1 MFVDEAV
8 ITLRSGKGGDG
19 CVSFRREKF
28 VAAGGPDGGDGG
40 KGGDVILEAVEDV
53 NTLADFKYHR
63 KFTAQNGQN
72 GGPTNCFGKKG
83 DDLIIRVP
91 VGTTVREAAT
101 GLVIVDMVRAG
112 QLERI
117 LNGGKGGKGNQH
129 YATSTM
135 QIPEYAQKGQE
146 AQEIVVKLDL
156 KVLADV
162 GLVGYP
168 NAGKSTFLS
177 VVSNARPKIADY
189 PFTTLTPQL
198 GVVNLSYGKTL
209 VIADIPGLIEGAA
222 DGAGLG
228 HSFLKHLERTRVLIH
243 VVDTSGTDGRDP
255 ISDIEIVNQELAQ
268 YSEELAALP
277 QVIAANKMDL
287 EDARAFYPELEAYC
301 KEKGYPIY
309 PISAAT
315 GQGIQDLLNKVVQI
329 RDTIAQAPRTF
340 EKEYD
345 INTMSQDET
354 GDGILIDKLDDG
366 SYVIEG
372 PAVDKML
379 GFTYL
384 DTEKGFDFFQKFM
397 RQRGVIDR
405 LVKLGIKEGD
415 TVIVG
420 DTAYEFYP

>member
-91 VGTTVREAAT
+91 VGTTVREASS
-101 GLVIVDMVRAG
+101 GLVIVDMIKPG
-112 QLERI
+112 QKERI
-117 LNGGKGGKGNQH
+117 LTGGKGGKGNQH

-146 AQEIVVKLDL
+146 AQEIAVKLDL

-209 VIADIPGLIEGAA
+209 VIADIPGLI
-222 DGAGLG
+222 DGASEGVGLG
-228 HSFLKHLERTRVLIH
+228 DEFLKHLERTRVLIH
-243 VVDTSGTDGRDP
+243 IVDAAGTDGRDP
-255 ISDIEIVNQELAQ
+255 VEDIIHIN
-268 YSEELAALP
+268 EELKRYSQKLASLP
-277 QVIAANKMDL
+277 QVIAANKIDL
-287 EDARAFYPELEAYC
+287 PDSEVYMEEIQQYC
-301 KEKGYPIY
+301 RDHQLPLF
-309 PISAAT
+309 PISAAAH
-315 GQGIQDLLNKVVQI
+315 QGLKPLLDEVVRLREQESAEPVVFE
-329 RDTIAQAPRTF
+329 REYIAPVQKDSEGFTVVKTAPHEF
-340 EKEYD
+340 E
-345 INTMSQDET
+345 IS
-354 GDGILIDKLDDG
+354 
-366 SYVIEG
+366 G
-372 PAVDKML
+372 PSIDKML
-379 GFTYL
+379 GYTNL
-384 DTEKGFDFFQKFM
+384 ETEKGFAFFQRFLKE
-397 RQRGVIDR
+397 RGI
-405 LVKLGIKEGD
+405 LKKLEEMQVEEGD
-415 TVIVG
+415 TIKLGGVSFE
-420 DTAYEFYP
+420 YYH